1 MRKILRLAAL
11 SVAGIALVGLTGPSP
26 SVAQDTVTVAS
37 WGGAYSM
44 SQRKAYHEPF
54 AKETGI
60 TVLEEEWGNSLGEIR
75 EQVETGNYKWH
86 LIDLEPGNTIAGCD
100 EGILEPLDWSKLERG
115 PDDFLPGAALDC
127 GIGTISWSTI
137 FAYSADV
144 YPGDTGPKN
153 WADFWDVEKFP
164 GKRGMYNSPI
174 FNLEFALL
182 ADGVPTDQIYDVL
195 KSAGGIDRAFAKLA
209 EIKEHV
215 IWWAVG
221 AVPPQLLSDGEV
233 VMTTAWNGRIYNAVV
248 AEGKNLVIVWDGQG
262 MDYDFWVI
270 PKGHPELDLAYKF
283 LNFASRPER
292 QGDQTNY
299 ISYGPLVKG
308 AEKYVNPD
316 ILPHLPTSPQN
327 MKNAFKSDS
336 QFWADR
342 REELTERFNEWL
354 AL

>member
-1 MRKILRLAAL
+1 MVGPVVHPLA
-11 SVAGIALVGLTGPSP
+11 V
-26 SVAQDTVTVAS
+26 
-37 WGGAYSM
+37 
-44 SQRKAYHEPF
+44 
-54 AKETGI
+54 
-60 TVLEEEWGNSLGEIR
+60 
-75 EQVETGNYKWH
+75 
-86 LIDLEPGNTIAGCD
+86 
-100 EGILEPLDWSKLERG
+100 
-115 PDDFLPGAALDC
+115 PDDFLPGAVLDC

-144 YPGDTGPKN
+144 YPGDSGPKN

-164 GKRGMYNSPI
+164 GKRGMFSSPI

-215 IWWAVG
+215 IWWAAG
-221 AVPPQLLSDGEV
+221 EGHVPPQLLSDGEV

-283 LNFASRPER
+283 LNFASRPRTAGRSDQLHLVRTARER
-292 QGDQTNY
+292 
-299 ISYGPLVKG
+299 S
-308 AEKYVNPD
+308 
-316 ILPHLPTSPQN
+316 
-327 MKNAFKSDS
+327 
-336 QFWADR
+336 
-342 REELTERFNEWL
+342 REVR
-354 AL
+354 